1 MEFSVQTA
9 WQDLTRRLAA
19 VAGAGG
25 ALVSLLNDAPV
36 NIAAM
41 RGAGAYFALLLLA
54 KGASALMTATAPRP
68 APKVHI
74 MIQANSE
81 DEG

>member
-1 MEFSVQTA
+1 VEFSVQTA
-9 WQDLTRRLAA
+9 WQDLTRRLAV

-41 RGAGAYFALLLLA
+41 RGAGAFFGLLLVA
-54 KGASALMTATAPRP
+54 KIASSLMNASSESA
-68 APKVHI
+68 V
-74 MIQANSE
+74 QNSPSS
-81 DEG
+81 EGEES